1 MLVGIII
8 SPSQKVSN
16 SDMKFFWKQKLTV
29 SSGTTA
35 YLSDGETQVL
45 PVQGNRHIKR
55 TLKQQRKKKNPKIK
69 TKILE
74 SLIQHLMMD

>member
-8 SPSQKVSN
+8 SPLQKVSN

-45 PVQGNRHIKR
+45 PVQGNKHIKR
-55 TLKQQRKKKNPKIK
+55 TLNQQRKKKKKAKKKIQK
-69 TKILE
+69 SRQRFL
-74 SLIQHLMMD
+74 SH